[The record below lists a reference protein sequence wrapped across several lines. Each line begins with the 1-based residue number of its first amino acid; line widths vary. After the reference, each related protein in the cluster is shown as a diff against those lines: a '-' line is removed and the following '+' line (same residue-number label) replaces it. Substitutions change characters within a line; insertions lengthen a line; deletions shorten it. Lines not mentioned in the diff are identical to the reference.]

1 MGLGIDVARKGAGNG
16 TLHRMALAGI
26 FLATGLLG
34 SAASINPVS
43 PALAA
48 PADSSGAPADSSAV
62 PTLGGTELY
71 GYLPYWQM
79 TPSMVRYLSVVPV
92 STLELFSVGAGD
104 DGALLVK
111 QTGYRRVTGA
121 LGAQIIREAHARGQR
136 VELVF
141 TSFGFDKNHRLF
153 GRTGL
158 FGRVGGGDRAD
169 ARGDSG
175 APETAAGAARWT
187 RTARELL
194 ALVRRIGVDGIN
206 VDVELIGGD
215 AFEGYTSFLGAL
227 RAGLDATPARAQLSV
242 ATMGSNAGADLAL
255 AAIAA
260 GVDRVFLMGYDYHW
274 SGSNPGGS
282 APIDRLDGT
291 STLRWS
297 IGTYLA
303 NGVPADRIVLGL
315 PLFGMSWPVG
325 SADRYAVRTDQGTSW
340 IPALHAGMLTKA
352 GFLPYHDLLEETE
365 FTANRSA
372 SGSGWQAIFYDSP
385 RTLRPK
391 LVLAREARLAGA
403 GFWAIGYERGLPGY
417 LELMRDFRAGKVVP
431 LSKIDLGGR

>member
-1 MGLGIDVARKGAGNG
+1 MGLGIDVARRGGVIG
-16 TLHRMALAGI
+16 TIRRVALAGI

-34 SAASINPVS
+34 SAGSIKSVPHAV
-43 PALAA
+43 AA
-48 PADSSGAPADSSAV
+48 PADSSGAPAASSAV
-62 PTLGGTELY
+62 PRLGGTELY

-79 TPSMVRYLSVVPV
+79 TPSMVSYLAVVPV
-92 STLELFSVGAGD
+92 SSLELFSVGAGD
-104 DGALLVK
+104 DGGLLVK
-111 QTGYRRVTGA
+111 QTGYRRVSGA
-121 LGAQIIREAHARGQR
+121 IGAQIIREAHARGQR

-141 TSFGFDKNHRLF
+141 TSFGFDRNDRLF

-158 FGRVGGGDRAD
+158 FGRAGRGDRAD
-169 ARGDSG
+169 PPGDNG

-194 ALVRRIGVDGIN
+194 ALARRIGVDGIN
-206 VDVELIGGD
+206 VDVELISGD

-227 RAGLDATPARAQLSV
+227 RAGLDVMQAHAQLSV

-303 NGVPADRIVLGL
+303 NGIPADRIVLGL

-325 SADRYAVRTDQGTSW
+325 SPDRYAVRTGPGTNW
-340 IPALHAGMLTKA
+340 IPALHAAMLTQA

-365 FTANRSA
+365 FIANRSA
-372 SGSGWQAIFYDSP
+372 SGSSWQAIFYDSP
-385 RTLRPK
+385 RTIRPK
-391 LVLAREARLAGA
+391 LLLAREARFAGA

-417 LELMRDFRAGKVVP
+417 LDLMRDFRAGKVVP
-431 LSKIDLGGR
+431 LSKIELGGR